1 MLNEGRWLSIL
12 LLLILQSGHFSFV
25 FVWIFIDAKLNSH
38 IKSVHSLLLFFS
50 GLCFPLCNDRVQNR
64 VWLAALTQVAQQS
77 PKQLLF
83 AIWPTNQSFLLVWL
97 CTNAFLPIGI
107 ATAKPNKLPQ
117 KIKGHQESFWGSE
130 EGNCY
135 VWENN
140 RYNFIMGWP
149 GVTFPSIW
157 HSGTL
162 FFSFGSLFFFL
173 KVEFGRWW

>member
-25 FVWIFIDAKLNSH
+25 FVWIFIDAKINSH
-38 IKSVHSLLLFFS
+38 VKSVYSLLLFVS

-83 AIWPTNQSFLLVWL
+83 AIWPTSQYFLLVWL

-107 ATAKPNKLPQ
+107 ATANQTSCPRKSRV
-117 KIKGHQESFWGSE
+117 IKKVF
-130 EGNCY
+130 EGAKKEIVMCGRPTDITLLWVDLEWLFLLY
-135 VWENN
+135 
-140 RYNFIMGWP
+140 
-149 GVTFPSIW
+149 
-157 HSGTL
+157 GTVAH
-162 FFSFGSLFFFL
+162 FF
-173 KVEFGRWW
+173 